1 MMIIKWSPV
10 SFIMLILSVFGAG
23 CAVSGIHPAATVYLN
38 GIIYTVN
45 GEDWH
50 KKPAESLA
58 IGLDG
63 RIIFVGSDKDAKAY
77 IGSDTV
83 VIDLE
88 GKVVLPGF
96 LDTHVHPPGIKLS
109 SMFSIFLPSTGT
121 KEEVLGII
129 RDYIAA
135 NPDEDVYWG
144 SGFSMGLGGTETMG
158 KGPHKEWLD
167 EINSDKPIILT
178 SFDAHNL
185 WLNSKAMEMNGI
197 TRDSEH
203 ATGTIHKDENGEL
216 WGTFSSTYDILLM
229 ERGFTPAQQRA
240 ALAAFHDVLP
250 SFGYTGGHFILMSA
264 EEAGKPRN
272 EYLDYMREMELNG
285 TWKMRSALLMRFQPE
300 TDFDEDLALLIKKRM
315 DLDGSDFLKVTGAK
329 FFVDGVVEG
338 GTAYLSEP
346 YANSGQRGFF
356 LWDNDLLKQRFANL
370 MSHGAQIY
378 VHSIGDQAT
387 TETLDALE
395 YAQHHNPGMD
405 TRNTITHLQQVKDSD
420 KLRMG
425 EMGIIGST
433 QVFWHLKEPGFYY
446 EVEELFLG
454 TRRGEAAYPVQ
465 SLIDAGVLVTF
476 SSDYPITAVPSPFYG
491 LEIAVTRN
499 LHCGAL
505 YGVTDIND
513 IDDPLWLR
521 NAFER
526 ISLKE
531 AIEAFTING
540 AYQMFMENEIG
551 SLDVGKWADMIIIDR
566 DIFGLDPLDISD
578 TVLLKTII
586 SGQVVWSK
594 N

>member
-1 MMIIKWSPV
+1 MIM
-10 SFIMLILSVFGAG
+10 FLLSVFGAG
-23 CAVSGIHPAATVYLN
+23 CGADTTPAATVYLG
-38 GIIYTVN
+38 GIIYTVD
-45 GEDWH
+45 GEDWEQ
-50 KKPAESLA
+50 KPAESLA
-58 IGLDG
+58 IGFDG
-63 RIIFVGSDKDAKAY
+63 RIVFVGSDKDAKAY
-77 IGSDTV
+77 IGSETE

-121 KEEVLGII
+121 KEEVLNII

-135 NPDEDVYWG
+135 NPDEEIYWG
-144 SGFSMGLGGTETMG
+144 SGFSMGLGGAETG
-158 KGPHKEWLD
+158 GRGPRKEWLD
-167 EINSDKPIILT
+167 EISSDKPIILT

-185 WLNSKAMEMNGI
+185 WLNNKAMEMNGI
-197 TRDSEH
+197 TKVSVH
-203 ATGTIHKDENGEL
+203 PTGTIHKDENGEL

-229 ERGFTPAQQRA
+229 ERGFTPTQQRA

-272 EYLDYMREMELNG
+272 EYLDYMQEMERAG

-300 TDFDEDLALLIKKRM
+300 TDFDEDLALLIGKRAELLDS
-315 DLDGSDFLKVTGAK
+315 DLLKVTGAK

-346 YANSGQRGFF
+346 YANSDSRGFF
-356 LWDNDLLKQRFANL
+356 LWDNDLLKQRFNTL
-370 MSHGAQIY
+370 MNNGVQIY

-395 YAQHHNPGMD
+395 YAHHNNPGKD
-405 TRNTITHLQQVKDSD
+405 VRNTITHLQVVKDTD
-420 KLRMG
+420 KFRMG

-433 QVFWHLKEPGFYY
+433 QVFWHIKEPGFYY
-446 EVEELFLG
+446 EVEEQFLG
-454 TRRGEAAYPVQ
+454 AKRGEATYPVR

-476 SSDYPITAVPSPFYG
+476 SSDYPITVMPNPFFG
-491 LEIAVTRN
+491 LQIAVTRN
-499 LHCGAL
+499 LYYGDL
-505 YGVTDIND
+505 YGVDDIND

-521 NAFER
+521 NPHER
-526 ISLKE
+526 INLKE
-531 AIEAFTING
+531 AVEAFTING
-540 AYQMFMENEIG
+540 AYQMFMENDIG
-551 SLDVGKWADMIIIDR
+551 SLKVGKWADMIIIDR
-566 DIFGLDPLDISD
+566 DIFALDLLEISE

-586 SGQVVWSK
+586 GGQVVWSAAID
-594 N
+594 